1 MKKKLRL
8 LHSGQPQA
16 ISPKSQVFMNSDS
29 NMNGRPKR
37 AALPLARLRDTEN
50 TATPELQSHQQAQT
64 AVQEQLNLPA
74 PPALP
79 APQTNPD
86 NVDYGSPP
94 PVSLGSGSHKC
105 KHTGIDLNL
114 SDQNNEDREQPN
126 RPSRPAE
133 GEITI

>member
-29 NMNGRPKR
+29 GTNGRPKR
-37 AALPLARLRDTEN
+37 AVLPSARLRDTEN
-50 TATPELQSHQQAQT
+50 AATPELRSHQQAQT

-86 NVDYGSPP
+86 DIDHGSPP
-94 PVSLGSGSHKC
+94 PVSLGSGSRKR
-105 KHTGIDLNL
+105 KHTGIDLDL
-114 SDQNNEDREQPN
+114 SDQDNEDGEQPN
-126 RPSRPAE
+126 RPSRPAK